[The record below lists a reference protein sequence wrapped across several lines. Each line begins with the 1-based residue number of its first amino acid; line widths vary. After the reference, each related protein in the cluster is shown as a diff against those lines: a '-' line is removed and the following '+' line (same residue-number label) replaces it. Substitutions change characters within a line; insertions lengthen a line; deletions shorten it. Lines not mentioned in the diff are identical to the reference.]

1 MVSKWQTFQDIG
13 ITYLPIQLKGRV
25 RVLQVLVQELE
36 WISGLIWAS
45 VKILTPENGSFC
57 PMNAIWFQCRGYMAP
72 NQRSRLEEV
81 INQAFAK
88 MGHKLGC
95 RNLVEHFIYT

>member
-1 MVSKWQTFQDIG
+1 MTTNSMVSKGQTFQDIG

-45 VKILTPENGSFC
+45 VKI
-57 PMNAIWFQCRGYMAP
+57 
-72 NQRSRLEEV
+72 
-81 INQAFAK
+81 
-88 MGHKLGC
+88 
-95 RNLVEHFIYT
+95 